1 MVQLRL
7 FDMMDDVQYAMSLTS
22 AELPKIK
29 EANIYSYHFIRDI
42 RHAVKKKMAMY
53 RMAQAQYEHD
63 INRIYR

>member
-1 MVQLRL
+1 MVQLKL

-42 RHAVKKKMAMY
+42 RNAVHKKMSMDRRANME
-53 RMAQAQYEHD
+53 YEQE
-63 INRIYR
+63 ISRIYR

>member
-1 MVQLRL
+1 MVQLKL

-42 RHAVKKKMAMY
+42 RNAVNKKMSMDRRANME
-53 RMAQAQYEHD
+53 YEQE
-63 INRIYR
+63 ISRIYR

>member
-29 EANIYSYHFIRDI
+29 ETNIYSYHFIRDI
-42 RHAVKKKMAMY
+42 RNAMHKKMAMD

-63 INRIYR
+63 INRIYK